1 MNNLCSEIMT
11 NIIEYL
17 QGEDI
22 ISLQKINKNFFNKKY
37 FNANYTWKNCFNNCS
52 NIYNTNHGKIVKN
65 LYYSKKYNLCS
76 ICFNVLEKKKIL
88 ILCSQCNIKINEQNS
103 IELFLFHAKCFS
115 LVSKMSTY
123 SKVFSCSCPYCHS
136 SVMGCLS

>member
-1 MNNLCSEIMT
+1 MNNLCSDIMT

-22 ISLQKINKNFFNKKY
+22 INLQRINKNFFEKEY
-37 FNANYTWKNCFNNCS
+37 FNMNYIWKNCFTSS
-52 NIYNTNHGKIVKN
+52 NIYNFNHGKIVKN

-76 ICFNVLEKKKIL
+76 VCFNILEKKKIL
-88 ILCSQCNIKINEQNS
+88 ILCSQCNIRINEKNN

-115 LVSKMSTY
+115 LISKFKKFSR
-123 SKVFSCSCPYCHS
+123 VFSCVCPYCNN